1 MKTYRIGSGDPGRFK
16 DAFAFVLTEYDVAN
30 NKIRLLGARGWKG
43 QEYPDVEAQLAK
55 IHEKHNLDFF
65 IVEQNSTG
73 IHVLESMR
81 KVHNVPV
88 IGITSSNNIKSPKII
103 REAKTMDKTEHV
115 GWIEEK
121 RQEGVIAFPKK
132 KTPGILT
139 LINQLNTFVRKT
151 TPSRIT
157 TYAAEGEQPD
167 DFAMAFMVNTFFIRR
182 RIMRD
187 LRTKKRLIVTKKYH
201 EDDTIDY
208 GTGIPGGSILQGS
221 EILFPQGS
229 ALNRKWRIR

>member
-1 MKTYRIGSGDPGRFK
+1 M
-16 DAFAFVLTEYDVAN
+16 
-30 NKIRLLGARGWKG
+30 
-43 QEYPDVEAQLAK
+43 
-55 IHEKHNLDFF
+55 
-65 IVEQNSTG
+65 
-73 IHVLESMR
+73 ESMR
-81 KVHNVPV
+81 KVHNIPV
-88 IGITSSNNIKSPKII
+88 IGITSSNNIKSPKIV

-121 RQEGVIAFPKK
+121 RQEGVITFPKK

-157 TYAAEGEQPD
+157 TYAAEGDQAD

-182 RIMRD
+182 RIMKD
-187 LRTKKRLIVTKKYH
+187 LRAKKRLVVTKKYH
-201 EDDTIDY
+201 EDDSIDY
-208 GTGIPGGSILQGS
+208 GTGIPDGSTLMGS

-229 ALNRKWRIR
+229 SLNRKWRIR